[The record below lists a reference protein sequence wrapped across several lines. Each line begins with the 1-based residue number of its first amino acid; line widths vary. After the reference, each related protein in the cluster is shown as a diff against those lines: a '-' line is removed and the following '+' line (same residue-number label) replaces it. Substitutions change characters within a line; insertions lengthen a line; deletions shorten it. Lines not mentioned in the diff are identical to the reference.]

1 MKSSSSSSAGAGGG
15 GGAVLPLTGAV
26 NGVGT
31 VMGEGVVVGTG
42 GGMCVTDCLTALT
55 AGGRELSV
63 LEGEILLAV
72 LAGTRREDAED
83 EDGAGACV
91 IVCVGAMLDRVSAPY
106 VALAFIVPLDI
117 EVLFKYTNLQAFR
130 TIMRM

>member
-1 MKSSSSSSAGAGGG
+1 M
-15 GGAVLPLTGAV
+15 PLTGAV

-42 GGMCVTDCLTALT
+42 GGMCVTECLTALI
-55 AGGRELSV
+55 AGGRELSA

-72 LAGTRREDAED
+72 LAGARREDEED

-91 IVCVGAMLDRVSAPY
+91 IVCVGAMLDSASAPY

-130 TIMRM
+130 TLMRM